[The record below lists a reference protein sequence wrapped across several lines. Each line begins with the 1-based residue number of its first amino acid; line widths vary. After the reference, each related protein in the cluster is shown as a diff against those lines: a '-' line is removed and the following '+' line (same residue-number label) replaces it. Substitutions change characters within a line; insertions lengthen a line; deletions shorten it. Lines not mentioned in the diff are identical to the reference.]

1 MTFLTL
7 TNPVTTLADSVATD
21 TVTKPTLEVLKEIIP
36 ADTAAVDTL
45 SKIVNVFSD
54 MSMQD
59 AISFVI
65 KMVLDL
71 SFRLVGAILIYFVAQ
86 WVIKRIVKLMVTVFE
101 RRNIDISLRG
111 FLVSLIKIS
120 MNIIVIISIVGILGV
135 NTSSFIALFA
145 SAGLAIGMALSG
157 TLQNFAG
164 GLMVL
169 FIKPFKVGD
178 FIEAQGYSGSVK
190 EISLFNTLINTIDN
204 KTIIIPNGGLST
216 GIINNYSKEPV
227 RRVDWTFGI
236 AYGDNYDVAKE
247 TITEMLN
254 KDTRVIK
261 NPDIFIALHSL
272 GDSSVN
278 IVVRAWVTS
287 EEYWDLY
294 FDINEKVYKTFPM
307 VGLSI
312 PFPQMDIH
320 MSK

>member
-1 MTFLTL
+1 
-7 TNPVTTLADSVATD
+7 
-21 TVTKPTLEVLKEIIP
+21 
-36 ADTAAVDTL
+36 
-45 SKIVNVFSD
+45 
-54 MSMQD
+54 
-59 AISFVI
+59 
-65 KMVLDL
+65 
-71 SFRLVGAILIYFVAQ
+71 
-86 WVIKRIVKLMVTVFE
+86 
-101 RRNIDISLRG
+101 
-111 FLVSLIKIS
+111 